1 MKHIR
6 STLLLSLALA
16 ASASAANLVSNPG
29 FEAGVSGWSLFIPKP
44 DNANSQ
50 PLLSV
55 VESGARTGKKAAQM
69 FSAQPGRFALGERLS
84 RITVSPLERIRISV
98 WYRGQPGATVKAGT
112 PGPVLRV
119 DFANSDPEQPAPK
132 VAMLFANAA
141 GALTGA
147 TKPLHVAADGPVA
160 QEWTKLEVVFEV
172 PAGANRFGFGLFAW
186 GTTGGILVDDFE
198 CEKVSAVTPL
208 TPFKK

>member
-1 MKHIR
+1 MKPLV
-6 STLLLSLALA
+6 SSLLLSLSLA
-16 ASASAANLVSNPG
+16 GSASAANLVSNPG
-29 FEAGVSGWSLFIPKP
+29 FEAGVSGWSLFIPQP

-50 PLLSV
+50 PVLSV

-69 FSAQPGRFALGERLS
+69 FSAQPGRFALGEKLFRVK
-84 RITVSPLERIRISV
+84 TSPLERIRIAV
-98 WYRGQPGATVKAGT
+98 WYRGQLGATVKAGT
-112 PGPVLRV
+112 PGPTLRV
-119 DFANSDPEQPAPK
+119 DFTNNDPEQPVPK
-132 VAMLFANAA
+132 VALLFANAA

-147 TKPLHVAADGPVA
+147 TKPLHVASDGPVD
-160 QEWTKLEVVFEV
+160 QEWTKIEVIFEV

-198 CEKVSAVTPL
+198 CEKVPATTAL